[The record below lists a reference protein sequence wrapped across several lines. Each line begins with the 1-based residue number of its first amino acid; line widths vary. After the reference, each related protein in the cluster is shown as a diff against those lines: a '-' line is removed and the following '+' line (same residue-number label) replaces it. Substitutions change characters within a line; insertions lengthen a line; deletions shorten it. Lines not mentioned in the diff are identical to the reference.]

1 MTTKKTL
8 FNEDWVNPQINL
20 EWSKIFGAV
29 KGDVYMA
36 YCKLCNRSFSLSNI
50 GIIGKHLQVMKKDL
64 GIKKVEAKKLHK
76 IQQHTFRNM

>member
-36 YCKLCNRSFSLSNI
+36 YCKLCNRSFSLSNM
-50 GIIGKHLQVMKKDL
+50 GRGTGGKMTTLRVFSH
-64 GIKKVEAKKLHK
+64 
-76 IQQHTFRNM
+76 